1 MVAQPTQHVHTNNN
15 QGHPDLPS
23 RQIYQH
29 PNIDNIKSVRDET
42 PLTIMTD
49 SLQEYNNRYLYD
61 QTPSPSII
69 NAHINL
75 DQQTPDNMRAFHNLQ
90 TRKSENRAITREE
103 FRKKFQEL
111 GYLRETMKA
120 HLIFIGGQTLREA
133 LNSFFRVPMTN
144 FLAERFTWTG
154 KATTNEAL
162 RKNPRLGRISRND
175 FITNVKEVSRSHKQ
189 TARNVRNIK
198 NKKSNQTIRENEQD
212 LFPDENDHDDDD
224 L

>member
-29 PNIDNIKSVRDET
+29 PNIDNINSVRDET

-49 SLQEYNNRYLYD
+49 SLQQYNNRYLYD

-90 TRKSENRAITREE
+90 TRNSENRAITREE

-111 GYLRETMKA
+111 GYLRETMVKMA
-120 HLIFIGGQTLREA
+120 ETMDSMVFANEIVHKVERWRHPSMAKCTSMQAQRDDG
-133 LNSFFRVPMTN
+133 TN
-144 FLAERFTWTG
+144 FGVIHVIL
-154 KATTNEAL
+154 N
-162 RKNPRLGRISRND
+162 
-175 FITNVKEVSRSHKQ
+175 
-189 TARNVRNIK
+189 
-198 NKKSNQTIRENEQD
+198 
-212 LFPDENDHDDDD
+212 
-224 L
+224 